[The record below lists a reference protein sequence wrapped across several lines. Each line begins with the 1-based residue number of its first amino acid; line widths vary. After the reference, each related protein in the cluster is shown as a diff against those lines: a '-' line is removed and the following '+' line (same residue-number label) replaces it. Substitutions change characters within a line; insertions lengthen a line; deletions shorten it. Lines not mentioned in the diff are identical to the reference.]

1 MPPTSPCGIP
11 AIGIVFAK
19 LIVKGQ
25 DYGIRPF
32 LLPLNDGKAMMPGIT
47 VK

>member
-11 AIGIVFAK
+11 AAGIVFAK

-25 DYGIRPF
+25 DFGIRAFILPF
-32 LLPLNDGKAMMPGIT
+32 NDGTNMMPGIT
-47 VK
+47 AK